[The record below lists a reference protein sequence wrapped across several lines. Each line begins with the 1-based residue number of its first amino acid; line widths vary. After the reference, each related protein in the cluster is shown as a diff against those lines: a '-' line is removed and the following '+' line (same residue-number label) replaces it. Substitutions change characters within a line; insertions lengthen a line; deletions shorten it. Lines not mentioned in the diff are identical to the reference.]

1 MKKKFLLIMVLLLCA
16 SCTRVNDKNYD
27 DIVMNVTRNN
37 SNIYNTTSLGYKY
50 YLPLGVS
57 KVYDKD
63 YNQKF
68 KVNDTYMYLYVD
80 IVSYYYKNNLN
91 LSDSDINN
99 CYYYSPIKS
108 DDNKT
113 GYVKITKEDN
123 DKYFIKIVYNYA
135 KIESYVNDY
144 EISDILSYSMIILD
158 SISYNDKLVENILLE
173 EYYSS
178 SSKEYKIK
186 KPENT
191 ESKFS
196 EYLSEYVADEE
207 SKIPDL
213 PEY

>member
-99 CYYYSPIKS
+99 CYYYFPIKS
-108 DDNKT
+108 DDNKI

-158 SISYNDKLVENILLE
+158 SISYNDKLVKNILLE

>member
-1 MKKKFLLIMVLLLCA
+1 
-16 SCTRVNDKNYD
+16 
-27 DIVMNVTRNN
+27 
-37 SNIYNTTSLGYKY
+37 
-50 YLPLGVS
+50 
-57 KVYDKD
+57 
-63 YNQKF
+63 
-68 KVNDTYMYLYVD
+68 
-80 IVSYYYKNNLN
+80 
-91 LSDSDINN
+91 
-99 CYYYSPIKS
+99 
-108 DDNKT
+108 
-113 GYVKITKEDN
+113 
-123 DKYFIKIVYNYA
+123 
-135 KIESYVNDY
+135 
-144 EISDILSYSMIILD
+144 MIILD

>member
-16 SCTRVNDKNYD
+16 SCTGVNDKNYD

-37 SNIYNTTSLGYKY
+37 SNIYNTTPLGYKY
-50 YLPLGVS
+50 YLPLGVN

-113 GYVKITKEDN
+113 GYVKITKEDDN
-123 DKYFIKIVYNYA
+123 KYFIKIVYNYA

-144 EISDILSYSMIILD
+144 EISNILSYSMIILD

>member
-68 KVNDTYMYLYVD
+68 KVNDTYIYLYVD

-113 GYVKITKEDN
+113 GYVKITKEDDN
-123 DKYFIKIVYNYA
+123 KYFIKIVYNYA

-144 EISDILSYSMIILD
+144 EISNILSYSMIILD

>member
-113 GYVKITKEDN
+113 GYVKITKEDDN
-123 DKYFIKIVYNYA
+123 KYFIKIVYNYA

-158 SISYNDKLVENILLE
+158 SISYNDKLVKNILLE

>member
-1 MKKKFLLIMVLLLCA
+1 MKKKSLLIMVLLLCA

-113 GYVKITKEDN
+113 GYVKITKEDDN
-123 DKYFIKIVYNYA
+123 KYFIKIVYNYA

-144 EISDILSYSMIILD
+144 EISNILSYSMIILD

>member
-158 SISYNDKLVENILLE
+158 SISYNDKLVKNILLE

>member
-68 KVNDTYMYLYVD
+68 KVNDVYMYLYVD

-113 GYVKITKEDN
+113 GYVKITKEDDN
-123 DKYFIKIVYNYA
+123 KYFIKIVYNYA

-144 EISDILSYSMIILD
+144 EISNILSYSMIILD

>member
-123 DKYFIKIVYNYA
+123 NKYFIKIVYNYA

-144 EISDILSYSMIILD
+144 EISNILSYSMIILD

>member
-113 GYVKITKEDN
+113 GYVKITKEDDN
-123 DKYFIKIVYNYA
+123 KYFIKIVYNYA

-144 EISDILSYSMIILD
+144 EISNTMIILD

>member
-113 GYVKITKEDN
+113 GYIKITKEDDN
-123 DKYFIKIVYNYA
+123 KYFIKIVYNYA

>member
-50 YLPLGVS
+50 YLPVGVS

-113 GYVKITKEDN
+113 GYVKITKEDDN
-123 DKYFIKIVYNYA
+123 KYFIKIVYNYA

-144 EISDILSYSMIILD
+144 EISNILSYSMIILN
-158 SISYNDKLVENILLE
+158 SINYNDNRPFCI
-173 EYYSS
+173 
-178 SSKEYKIK
+178 
-186 KPENT
+186 
-191 ESKFS
+191 F
-196 EYLSEYVADEE
+196 
-207 SKIPDL
+207 
-213 PEY
+213 